1 MKRPLTFLINSSTEK
16 ITNPTKPASVVEVS
30 AEVKARPHPSAWRRY
45 ENRELPEQK
54 LSYRAFTYT
63 WQCAGTEL
71 PNWCF
76 GYTTWASFESVIAS
90 KMMGA
95 CYPTTN
101 LIHSILSAQN
111 ETINCLISSRKKKG
125 AKRSNYRFEK
135 KEITHE
141 GVMFRFVCNIIPDTV
156 IGLDGCFLQDAIA
169 ESLGG
174 VKAAE
179 LKDSN

>member
-1 MKRPLTFLINSSTEK
+1 
-16 ITNPTKPASVVEVS
+16 
-30 AEVKARPHPSAWRRY
+30 
-45 ENRELPEQK
+45 
-54 LSYRAFTYT
+54 
-63 WQCAGTEL
+63 
-71 PNWCF
+71 
-76 GYTTWASFESVIAS
+76 
-90 KMMGA
+90 MGA

-111 ETINCLISSRKKKG
+111 ETIDRLISSRKKKG

-156 IGLDGCFLQDAIA
+156 IGLVGCFLQNAIA

-174 VKAAE
+174 VRSSE
-179 LKDSN
+179 SKDSN